1 MLSQQAGT
9 AAVRVTVPAAAA
21 GRVAPSIAFGPG
33 TGVAGLVVVAGED
46 LALSGFGSQRGRGTG
61 RYGRK
66 VGCYCWGVAG
76 PAHTFHR
83 QGDERGGDG

>member
-46 LALSGFGSQRGRGTG
+46 LALPGLGSQRYRGTG
-61 RYGRK
+61 RDELGVGRD
-66 VGCYCWGVAG
+66 
-76 PAHTFHR
+76 R
-83 QGDERGGDG
+83 